1 MIDFKALTFGDS
13 IFIAKE
19 KNYVFSAQ
27 KIKMIDAD
35 GIEWYRYDRDRFTYS
50 VEEITYCGKVT
61 FLQEG
66 EVRLDEDRA
75 ATQYHFKYPDGQIY
89 YEYDNEYD
97 LDLRDWFNT
106 REEAELRIE
115 SLKAMRNS

>member
-61 FLQEG
+61 FIHEG
-66 EVRLDEDRA
+66 EIRFDEDRA

-97 LDLRDWFNT
+97 LDFRNWFHN
-106 REEAELRIE
+106 REEAETRIAE
-115 SLKAMRNS
+115 LKAMRDC